1 MKYAQAASTQHCW
14 KILFVCSKWKG
25 KLGNWNAFSV
35 QVSQFVNHWIPAT
48 PCQFNGSVLEG
59 PQPVCPHAVCS
70 AGEHSDGCRILQ
82 LLTASQGCCW
92 AGSFC
97 QLCFHTSIKGHGR
110 ALLTSA
116 ILRSLRKA
124 HHSLFIKDGVVWL
137 CDFTICGN
145 AAHKERYPGKVEICA
160 IFTWRGVTLALLLQ
174 AKSARQTEQPYSSG
188 LASRLVS
195 PGTLKAT
202 LLWNST
208 DQPL

>member
-1 MKYAQAASTQHCW
+1 MHFQYKSVSSLITEFLQLRVSSMVQCLRAHSPCVPTLCALQASTDT
-14 KILFVCSKWKG
+14 G
-25 KLGNWNAFSV
+25 
-35 QVSQFVNHWIPAT
+35 
-48 PCQFNGSVLEG
+48 
-59 PQPVCPHAVCS
+59 
-70 AGEHSDGCRILQ
+70 DGCRILQ

-97 QLCFHTSIKGHGR
+97 QLCFHTCIKGHGR

-174 AKSARQTEQPYSSG
+174 AKAARQTEQPYSSG